1 MDCTLWYKVQSMYE
15 KVNRWLISS
24 GIAFLV
30 LALFFIKDKSAEI
43 ICETLLYPWFM
54 FCKLITPIEWQTMGN
69 IPLFLLWLAAGLTVY
84 SVAIGAVL
92 LFLLGCTKKYL
103 KKDNQPLQ

>member
-1 MDCTLWYKVQSMYE
+1 MDCTLWCKVQSMYE

-30 LALFFIKDKSAEI
+30 LALFFIKDKSAGI
-43 ICETLLYPWFM
+43 ICETLLYPWFV

-103 KKDNQPLQ
+103 KKDNQPLK

>member
-1 MDCTLWYKVQSMYE
+1 MQSIFGYE

-30 LALFFIKDKSAEI
+30 LALFFIKDESAEI
-43 ICETLLYPWFM
+43 ICDTLLYPWFM

-84 SVAIGAVL
+84 SIAIGAVL
-92 LFLLGCTKKYL
+92 LFLLGRTKKYL
-103 KKDNQPLQ
+103 KKE